1 MVERQKIN
9 VGEEKL
15 ETAEQEDVPLL
26 QNHDNLSNQSQTAV
40 STTINEKECSVLST
54 KLEIYTGEKT
64 YILRVRFTYL
74 QLSEFNTIEIPTIT
88 YSYLHNKPPLR
99 LFMKQNE

>member
-1 MVERQKIN
+1 MQKIN
-9 VGEEKL
+9 ASEEKL

-26 QNHDNLSNQSQTAV
+26 ENHDTLCNQSQTAV

-54 KLEIYTGEKT
+54 KLEICAGEKT

-74 QLSEFNTIEIPTIT
+74 QLSEFNTIDIP
-88 YSYLHNKPPLR
+88 
-99 LFMKQNE
+99 MV